1 MFLAWREIRHSKM
14 KYVFIFTIMFLVS
27 FLVLFVTGL
36 AKGLSYAN
44 TSALEQFPTQYYS
57 IQDDADQTFRRSQL
71 GEADL
76 QHIQALIGKEKVS
89 PLGVQSS
96 TVTVD
101 HLNRKQDVT
110 FFAIDMTGAL
120 APKLT
125 EGRLPNEGNGASG
138 EVIVDSKLAKEGLTL
153 GSKITDQMSG
163 ETLTIVGY
171 TKNQSYSHMPVVFV
185 SFADWK
191 QMKGGSGQKSLSE
204 PLLYNVFA
212 LEIDEQQVDQFKSEL
227 KGQEIITQKQAIAN
241 IPGYAG
247 EQKSLTMMIAFLYV
261 IGALVLAVFFYVIT
275 MQKTSQFGILKAM
288 GTKTSYLARSVIGQV
303 FILSILSLIVS
314 LLLIW
319 GITLI
324 LPSTMPFNLDANAI
338 GTSCVLLIVMSLLGA
353 VVSVFRVAKIDAL
366 VAIGGGQG

>member
-1 MFLAWREIRHSKM
+1 
-14 KYVFIFTIMFLVS
+14 
-27 FLVLFVTGL
+27 
-36 AKGLSYAN
+36 
-44 TSALEQFPTQYYS
+44 
-57 IQDDADQTFRRSQL
+57 
-71 GEADL
+71 
-76 QHIQALIGKEKVS
+76 
-89 PLGVQSS
+89 
-96 TVTVD
+96 
-101 HLNRKQDVT
+101 
-110 FFAIDMTGAL
+110 
-120 APKLT
+120 
-125 EGRLPNEGNGASG
+125 
-138 EVIVDSKLAKEGLTL
+138 
-153 GSKITDQMSG
+153 
-163 ETLTIVGY
+163 
-171 TKNQSYSHMPVVFV
+171 MPVVFV

-191 QMKGGSGQKSLSE
+191 LMKGSNGQISIAE
-204 PLLYNVFA
+204 PPLYNVFA
-212 LEIDEQQVDQFKSEL
+212 LDIDKGQAEQLKTEL

-303 FILSILSLIVS
+303 FILSLLSLMVS

-324 LPSTMPFNLDANAI
+324 LPSTMPFNLDANAV
-338 GTSCVLLIVMSLLGA
+338 GTSCVLLLVMSLLGA